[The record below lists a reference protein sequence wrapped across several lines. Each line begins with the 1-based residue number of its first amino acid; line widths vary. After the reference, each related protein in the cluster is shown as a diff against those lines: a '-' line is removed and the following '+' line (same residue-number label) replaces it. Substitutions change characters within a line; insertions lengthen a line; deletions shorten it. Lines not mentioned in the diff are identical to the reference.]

1 MADGPI
7 DRLLELVGSAE
18 DASAGKI
25 ENDLYQRWLES
36 GDNDK
41 TEILETLFKLVL
53 KQAKAVVWLKVPDA
67 PPNLAREI
75 ASEVIQRL
83 PEFRQESQFSTW
95 AHRIAINKANLEI
108 RRKVEMRGRFVEYE
122 ECEQDADPAV
132 ENAADILDR
141 EILLDQ
147 IKRELNP
154 VDLAL
159 IDYKLDGL
167 STKAAAE
174 RLGLSEDAAE
184 SRLRRLMK
192 DLKKTFTRPDGK

>member
-53 KQAKAVVWLKVPDA
+53 KQAKAVVRLKVPEA

-83 PEFRQESQFSTW
+83 PEFRQESLFSTW

-108 RRKVEMRGRFVEYE
+108 RRKVEMRGRFVKYE
-122 ECEQDADPAV
+122 ECEQDADLAV

-154 VDLAL
+154 VDSAL

-174 RLGLSEDAAE
+174 RLGVSEDAAE
-184 SRLRRLMK
+184 SRLRRLMN